1 MDSRFLATKTDCPT
15 QPNDDLRAQ
24 QSEYRSYLMSLVYFS
39 RWTMPQ
45 ISYVVSKLGK
55 FMVNPGPVHFTALN
69 VKRLFR
75 FVFSNTE
82 IGLKFP
88 AHSTTKSCVYGYND
102 VDTRRSTAGYVFFY
116 AGCALT
122 WSSRLLSSIILS
134 TNHTEYAGTAVA
146 SREAKFL
153 HSTFSF
159 LGLTGAVSPIALFG
173 DNTGAVSLTRN
184 PVAHAKNKHIDIAD
198 HYVRELVTAGVISTS
213 HISTVDMVADI
224 FTKPL
229 DAVKFSAH
237 AATLT
242 GQPPKP
248 SKHKVAGSKDN
259 DFVPSSFCSLQCS
272 LCEVSWF

>member
-1 MDSRFLATKTDCPT
+1 
-15 QPNDDLRAQ
+15 
-24 QSEYRSYLMSLVYFS
+24 MSLVYFS

-45 ISYVVSKLGK
+45 ISYAVSKLGK
-55 FMVNPGPVHFTALN
+55 FMANPGPVHFTAL
-69 VKRLFR
+69 KRLLR
-75 FVFSNTE
+75 FVFNNAE
-82 IGLKFP
+82 VGLKFP
-88 AHSTTKSCVYGYND
+88 AHSTTRSCVYGYNDTSFADD

-122 WSSRLLSSIILS
+122 WSSRLLSSVTLS

-153 HSTFSF
+153 HSVFSF

-198 HYVRELVTAGVISTS
+198 HYVRELVAAGVISTS

-242 GQPPKP
+242 GQPPQSSKRKP
-248 SKHKVAGSKDN
+248 DGSKAKEPD
-259 DFVPSSFCSLQCS
+259 
-272 LCEVSWF
+272 